1 MYTPIN
7 ENPSTPYSISIE
19 TETANTLAEGIMLPG
34 MNSEMQQQHA
44 QLASLAAKHHQHQ
57 LSGALNALHQQQ
69 QQQLQQQ
76 PPQQQRS
83 MMTGNGG
90 MDISGGMQTSGG
102 YLGDDGRPPPPPHS
116 SLMQQQHQQHL
127 NGADINGSHCHLLYP
142 AQFSDHLCSA
152 CVEFGFRLRCL
163 L

>member
-7 ENPSTPYSISIE
+7 ETPHVQPHLHR
-19 TETANTLAEGIMLPG
+19 NCNRKHTLAEGIMLPG
-34 MNSEMQQQHA
+34 MSSEMQQQHA

-69 QQQLQQQ
+69 QQQQQQQQLQQQ
-76 PPQQQRS
+76 HPQQPRN

-90 MDISGGMQTSGG
+90 LDISGG

-127 NGADINGSHCHLLYP
+127 NGAEIDGSHCHLL
-142 AQFSDHLCSA
+142 
-152 CVEFGFRLRCL
+152 
-163 L
+163 